1 VVANELVDAF
11 AAAVPFAL
19 AEMAGIEAFVRDI
32 RPDVGGETSV
42 LAATIRLTGSG
53 GVGRFVLCFPT
64 DAAAALAMRVL
75 AGAIDGPP
83 DAMVRDCLGEVAN
96 VAAGQA
102 KTMLVG
108 TPSHFD
114 LSPPTVTDEIPG
126 AGSPRSRIE
135 FASEIG
141 IFAALV
147 WPAIE
152 C

>member
-19 AEMAGIEAFVRDI
+19 AEMAGIDAFVRDI
-32 RPDVGGETSV
+32 RPDIGGEASG
-42 LAATIRLTGSG
+42 LAAAIRLTSPSG
-53 GVGRFVLCFPT
+53 DGRFVLCLSPA
-64 DAAAALAMRVL
+64 AAAALATRVL
-75 AGAIDGPP
+75 AGAVDDPP
-83 DAMVRDCLGEVAN
+83 NAMVRDCLGEVAN

-114 LSPPTVTDEIPG
+114 LSPPSVTDEIPG
-126 AGSPRSRIE
+126 AGNPRSVIE
-135 FASEIG
+135 FDSEIG
-141 IFAALV
+141 IFAAHV